1 MRPNNSSDSVQV
13 LIDVLGNWLNL
24 RAQLVLNLEHVV
36 LVVFGNKIDG
46 ETEVAESS
54 GTSNSVEVG
63 IRGAGEVEVDNDVH
77 GLDVDASRE
86 EVSAHEASGLSIAE
100 VVVNSR
106 RNLVRRSVD
115 KSKRR

>member
-13 LIDVLGNWLNL
+13 LIDVLRNWLNL

-63 IRGAGEVEVDNDVH
+63 IGGAGEVEVDNDVH

>member
-1 MRPNNSSDSVQV
+1 M
-13 LIDVLGNWLNL
+13 
-24 RAQLVLNLEHVV
+24 

-63 IRGAGEVEVDNDVH
+63 IRGAREVEVDNDVH
-77 GLDVDASRE
+77 GLDVDTSRE
-86 EVSAHEASGLSIAE
+86 EVSAHEASGLSVAE

-106 RNLVRRSVD
+106 KKLVRWSVN
-115 KSKRR
+115 K